1 MITAAQ
7 WGAILVTLGVKAA
20 TAKRWAAPFEDEIQ
34 PGRFN
39 LGVDE
44 LDDFLS
50 QILHESNR
58 LEAMQENLNYSAER
72 MVEIWPGRFPSVSVA
87 TPYARNPEA
96 LANKVY
102 AGRMGNTEPGDGWRF
117 RGRGPI
123 QLTGRDNYQFVGDL
137 IGQDLTTLPEL
148 MEQPRYA
155 LEATVAWWEDRIP
168 DSRIGDPERVRRL
181 VNGGIIGLDDT
192 KRLAKLAREALT

>member
-7 WGAILVTLGVKAA
+7 WETILTKLGVKQS
-20 TAKRWAAPFEDEIQ
+20 TAKRWAAPFEDEVQ

-39 LGVDE
+39 LGAEE

-72 MVEIWPGRFPSVSVA
+72 MTEIWPGRFPTIDA
-87 TPYARNPEA
+87 AAPYARNPEA

-102 AGRMGNTEPGDGWRF
+102 AGRMGNVEPGDGWRF

-123 QLTGRDNYQFVGDL
+123 QLTGRDNYEFVGNW
-137 IGQDLTTLPEL
+137 IGQDLTVLPEL

-155 LEATVAWWEDRIP
+155 LEATIAWWEDRIP

-181 VNGGIIGLDDT
+181 VNGGIIGLEDT
-192 KRLAKLAREALT
+192 KRLAKLAREALS

>member
-7 WGAILVTLGVKAA
+7 WETLLAKLGVKPA

-87 TPYARNPEA
+87 TPCARNPEA

-102 AGRMGNTEPGDGWRF
+102 AGRMGNIEPG
-117 RGRGPI
+117 
-123 QLTGRDNYQFVGDL
+123 
-137 IGQDLTTLPEL
+137 
-148 MEQPRYA
+148 
-155 LEATVAWWEDRIP
+155 
-168 DSRIGDPERVRRL
+168 
-181 VNGGIIGLDDT
+181 
-192 KRLAKLAREALT
+192 